1 MAEQLRHRG
10 QRAVQRLVEH
20 APGSGGLALW
30 MAHRDDDAQ
39 AAAVANDGRGIVYGP
54 AFEALPLARQTGWV
68 AHQVLHVALRHVQR
82 FDALQRRTG
91 DADLEL
97 FNLCADAI
105 VNSALSHL
113 DWLAL
118 PADAPRLQT
127 LLARV
132 LALDTTDE
140 QALLDWDVERL
151 YQAVDDRDDGGG
163 RRGEPRRDGPRAAAL
178 RRLGHGHRRDL
189 QPGAGEAP
197 EAEAEAAREWAERLA
212 RAHAGDGDVSLLR
225 ALLADLP
232 RVHTPWEQVLRTQMA
247 HALSRRPGPSWSRP
261 ARSWIA
267 SQGRAGPHRR
277 RPWEPGTAT
286 DTRAP
291 RVVLVVDSSG
301 SIDDTLLGRF
311 RREMQ
316 ALVRRLEAA
325 LTVVVGDDAVREVL
339 HHAPG
344 RGRLPEVRPTHG
356 GGTHFEPL
364 LAEAA
369 RHRPDLV
376 VVLTD
381 LDGPAGPRPSVP
393 VLWAVPPAHADAPC
407 PFGRKLVLR

>member
-1 MAEQLRHRG
+1 M
-10 QRAVQRLVEH
+10 QRLVER
-20 APGSGGLALW
+20 APGTGGLALW
-30 MAHRDDDAQ
+30 MQQQDDDGLPAP
-39 AAAVANDGRGIVYGP
+39 VATDGRRIVYGP
-54 AFEALPLARQTGWV
+54 AFETLPLPRQTGWV
-68 AHQVLHVALRHVQR
+68 AHQVLHVALRHAQR
-82 FDALQRRTG
+82 FAALQRRTG

-118 PADAPRLQT
+118 PPDAPRLQT
-127 LLARV
+127 LLERV
-132 LALDTTDE
+132 LAQSASDE
-140 QALLDWDVERL
+140 QALRVWDVERL
-151 YQAVDDRDDGGG
+151 YQAVDDRDDDGG
-163 RRGEPRRDGPRAAAL
+163 RRGQPRRDGPRAAAL
-178 RRLGHGHRRDL
+178 RRLGEGQRRDL
-189 QPGAGEAP
+189 LPGAGEAP

-212 RAHAGDGDVSLLR
+212 RAHAGDGEVSLLR

-232 RVHTPWEQVLRTQMA
+232 RVHTPWEQLLRTQMA
-247 HALSRRPGPSWSRP
+247 RALSRRPGPSWSRP
-261 ARSWIA
+261 SRSWIA

-291 RVVLVVDSSG
+291 RVVLVIDISG
-301 SIDDTLLGRF
+301 SIDDALLGRF
-311 RREMQ
+311 RVEMQ

-325 LTVVVGDDAVREVL
+325 LTVVVGDDAVREVQ
-339 HHAPG
+339 HFDPG
-344 RGRLPEVRPTHG
+344 RGHLPEIRPRHG
-356 GGTHFEPL
+356 GGTDFAPL

-369 RHRPDLV
+369 RHRPDLA

-381 LDGPAGPRPSVP
+381 LDGPAGPRPPMP
-393 VLWAVPPAHADAPC
+393 VLWAVPPSCADAPC

>member
-1 MAEQLRHRG
+1 VAEPLRHRG
-10 QRAVQRLVEH
+10 QRAVLRLVEH

-30 MAHRDDDAQ
+30 MQHRDDDDL
-39 AAAVANDGRGIVYGP
+39 AAAVANDGRCIVYGP
-54 AFEALPLARQTGWV
+54 GFETLTLARQTGWV

-82 FDALQRRTG
+82 YDALQQRTG

-132 LALDTTDE
+132 LGTDITDE
-140 QALLDWDVERL
+140 QALLAWDVERL
-151 YQAVDDRDDGGG
+151 YQAVDDREDQGG
-163 RRGEPRRDGPRAAAL
+163 RRGEPRRDGPRAAAV
-178 RRLGHGHRRDL
+178 RRLGLGQKRDL

-197 EAEAEAAREWAERLA
+197 EAEAEGAREWADRLA
-212 RAHAGDGDVSLLR
+212 RAHAGDGQVSLLR
-225 ALLADLP
+225 VLLADLP
-232 RVHTPWEQVLRTQMA
+232 RVHTPWEQVLRVQMA
-247 HALSRRPGPSWSRP
+247 RALSRRPGPSWSRP

-267 SQGRAGPHRR
+267 CQGRAGPHRR

-291 RVVLVVDSSG
+291 RVVLVVDTSG
-301 SIDDTLLGRF
+301 SVDDALLGRF

-344 RGRLPEVRPTHG
+344 RGRLPEIRPAQG
-356 GGTHFEPL
+356 GGTDFAPL

-369 RHRPDLV
+369 RHRPDLA

-381 LDGPAGPRPSVP
+381 LDGPAGPRPPMP